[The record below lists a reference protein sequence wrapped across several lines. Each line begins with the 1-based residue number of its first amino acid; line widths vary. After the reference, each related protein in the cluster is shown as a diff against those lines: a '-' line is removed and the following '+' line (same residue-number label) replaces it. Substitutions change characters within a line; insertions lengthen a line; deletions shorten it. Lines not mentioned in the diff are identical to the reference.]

1 MTSVKHFLAK
11 KSHKSLLYPTPRGI
25 SWASSYWI
33 NSKFGMEMFEMCGD
47 VIEGFKDFEL
57 LSVENQGV
65 TKSKKSQKYPP

>member
-1 MTSVKHFLAK
+1 
-11 KSHKSLLYPTPRGI
+11 
-25 SWASSYWI
+25 
-33 NSKFGMEMFEMCGD
+33 MFEMCGD